1 MSFKVIWSPKS
12 DKQIRRIEK
21 KTRKRIYDKV
31 ASIRNNP
38 YVFTKR
44 LFGINL
50 YSLRVGDYK
59 VIMNI
64 RKNIMTIFVVK
75 VGYRKEVYERS

>member
-75 VGYRKEVYERS
+75 VCYRKEVYERS

>member
-1 MSFKVIWSPKS
+1 MTFKVTWSKKAITQS
-12 DKQIRRIEK
+12 KKIEK

-38 YVFTKR
+38 YAFTKR
-44 LFGINL
+44 LFGVNL
-50 YSLRVGDYK
+50 YSLRVGDYR

-64 RKNIMTIFVVK
+64 RRNVMTIFVVK
-75 VGYRKEVYERS
+75 VGHRKEV

>member
-64 RKNIMTIFVVK
+64 RKQIMTIFVVK
-75 VGYRKEVYERS
+75 VCYRKEVYERS